1 MIWFAPPPPVPPSAQ
16 ATQAPVS
23 SRAQVVAPPTSAA
36 TGEAYFLFI
45 QGRTLEGRGDVT
57 GAIAAYR
64 KAIALMPSSADI
76 RAELAGLFAREGRAA
91 ESIAEAES
99 ALKADPANREAH
111 RILGFVRAALAD
123 NQGPRGASPLEATMV
138 TQAIEHFEKALAGGT
153 RDPGVELSLG
163 RLYVRTEQHAKA
175 VATLQA
181 FLNDQPGYPEGVLL
195 LVESLDATRQFA
207 QAVNLLEPL
216 VRDEPDM
223 VPARARLAEM
233 YEQVGRN
240 ADAIPHWAELA
251 RANPS
256 NAALRS
262 RYATA
267 LANGGQFDE
276 ARKQLLALTEASPR
290 DVDAWHLLAR
300 VESRAGR
307 HDAADAAARKIS
319 DIDAADPQGPLAQ
332 AEARA
337 ARGDHRGA
345 AAILEPVLAALLNQ
359 PAGDAYSEV
368 AIALAAALQHSAE
381 SGRAVRVLEDAH
393 NRAPRDFGLKH
404 ALAEAQSL
412 DKNYA
417 AAERTYRE
425 LLAADPVD
433 GVALDGLGW
442 AAVQQGRVEEGRGV
456 LERAAAAIPNRS
468 ATLDHLAE
476 SLFQLKRY
484 REAQAAWDRA
494 LAGDRVG
501 IDVAEVTRKRD
512 RARELAGR
520 L

>member
-1 MIWFAPPPPVPPSAQ
+1 MIWFAPPPPVPASAQ
-16 ATQAPVS
+16 TTSVPVAGRTQVAT
-23 SRAQVVAPPTSAA
+23 PTVAA

-45 QGRTLEGRGDVT
+45 QGRTLEGRGDVP

-64 KAIALMPSSADI
+64 KAIALMPQSADV

-91 ESIAEAES
+91 ESITEAES

-111 RILGFVRAALAD
+111 RILGFVRSALAD
-123 NQGPRGASPLEATMV
+123 NQAGRAASPLEATLV
-138 TQAIEHFEKALAGGT
+138 TQAIDHFEKALAGGM

-163 RLYVRTEQHAKA
+163 RLYVRTAQHPKA
-175 VATLQA
+175 IATLQA

-195 LVESLDATRQFA
+195 LVESLDATRQFT
-207 QAVNLLEPL
+207 QAVNQLEPL

-233 YEQVGRN
+233 YERVGRH

-256 NAALRS
+256 NAALRT

-267 LANGGQFDE
+267 LANGGQIDE
-276 ARKQLLALTEASPR
+276 ARKQLTALTSEVPR
-290 DVDAWHLLAR
+290 DVDAWYLLSQ

-307 HDAADAAARKIS
+307 HDAADAAAKKIS
-319 DIDAADPQGPLAQ
+319 DIDPADPRGPLAQ

-345 AAILEPVLAALLNQ
+345 VAMLEPVLAALRDQ
-359 PAGDAYSEV
+359 PPGDAYSEV
-368 AIALAAALQHSAE
+368 ATAFAAALQNSDDT
-381 SGRAVRVLEDAH
+381 GRAVRVLEDAR
-393 NRAPRDFGLKH
+393 NRAPRDFDLLH
-404 ALAEAQSL
+404 ALAAAYSR
-412 DKNYA
+412 DKNPA

-425 LLAADPVD
+425 LLAADPID
-433 GVALDGLGW
+433 GLALDGLGW
-442 AAVQQGRVEEGRGV
+442 AQVQQGRVEDGRVV
-456 LERAAAAIPNRS
+456 LERAAAALPTRS
-468 ATLDHLAE
+468 VTLDHLAE
-476 SLFQLKRY
+476 SLFLLKRY
-484 REAQAAWDRA
+484 RDAQAMWDRA
-494 LAGDRVG
+494 LTGDRTG
-501 IDVAEVTRKRD
+501 IDVEDVTRKRD
-512 RARELAGR
+512 RARALAGG